1 MLRAPFSRAAPLNDD
16 TASRRSKISCMK
28 RTMIAALLLTTVL
41 TGCGNSDEAS
51 EIPNTTETTTHS
63 EASSTSSS
71 AISSTHESSDPETT
85 PIPEPASV
93 EEPTVVEC
101 LAGTPGPARWSDGNV
116 SYSEWCFNQMGGA
129 AYMEE
134 ENPAEAPQGAAV
146 TGYGTAP
153 NGARNP
159 SSGELQT
166 QWGCQQGYIDDP
178 ALCDAVD
185 EVIRSADPE
194 GEIYQ

>member
-1 MLRAPFSRAAPLNDD
+1 
-16 TASRRSKISCMK
+16 MK
-28 RTMIAALLLTTVL
+28 RTMIAALLLTAVL
-41 TGCGNSDEAS
+41 TGCSDSDEVS
-51 EIPNTTETTTHS
+51 EIPSTTETTPQS
-63 EASSTSSS
+63 ETSSASSSTSSP
-71 AISSTHESSDPETT
+71 TYESSVPETT
-85 PIPEPASV
+85 PVAESAPA

-101 LAGTPGPARWSDGNV
+101 LAGTPGPARWSDGSV
-116 SYSEWCFNQMGGA
+116 SYSEWCFNQMGGET
-129 AYMEE
+129 YMEE